1 MSWLKTLSE
10 KIGITEEEYDD
21 EEELTSFPTRGE
33 GDTVPPEFLQHKQKP
48 VYKPELRIDPVRETE
63 SQFVPVEKPTE
74 KPAPK
79 KSFFG
84 SKKKAPELN
93 TVEAL
98 AEALHMVVL
107 QPKTFDSSQEIA
119 DHLLHGQPVIVNYE
133 ETDVIL
139 AQRISDFVCGC
150 TFALGGT
157 VKNIGTKIQLCAPQ
171 RVDIESKD
179 DVIAEMSENFD
190 E

>member
-1 MSWLKTLSE
+1 MSWLRKLSE
-10 KIGITEEEYDD
+10 KIGITEEEYED
-21 EEELTSFPTRGE
+21 EETEVDAEQKVDDS
-33 GDTVPPEFLQHKQKP
+33 VPPEFLQHKQKP
-48 VYKPELRIDPVRETE
+48 VYKPELKIEPVMEKE
-63 SQFVPVEKPTE
+63 PQFVPVEKPL
-74 KPAPK
+74 AK

-84 SKKKAPELN
+84 SRKKAPELN

-98 AEALHMVVL
+98 AEVLHMVVL

-133 ETDVIL
+133 ETDIVL

-179 DVIAEMSENFD
+179 DVIAEMSGNFD